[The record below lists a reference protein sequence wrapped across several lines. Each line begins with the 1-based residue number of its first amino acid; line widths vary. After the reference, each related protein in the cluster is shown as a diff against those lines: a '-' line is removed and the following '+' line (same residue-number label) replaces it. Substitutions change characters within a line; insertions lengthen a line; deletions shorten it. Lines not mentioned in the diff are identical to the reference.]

1 MLTYPEDFH
10 VLKKLNK
17 VLEKRRE
24 PFEKDGG
31 LVDWAQAE
39 QLAFATILQDGT
51 SVRLTGQ
58 DSERGT
64 FSHRHAVLHDE
75 ENGDTYTPLHHVPDQ
90 KRLLKFTTHHYLKLL
105 LLVSNMVTTLRTKE
119 VSTFGKLNTEISLT
133 WHK

>member
-1 MLTYPEDFH
+1 MEKPESLQLPLQSDTKDFSFDHLKEINDAMLDYPKDFH

-24 PFEKDGG
+24 PFEKEEG

-51 SVRLTGQ
+51 SIRLTGQ

-75 ENGDTYTPLHHVPDQ
+75 ENG
-90 KRLLKFTTHHYLKLL
+90 
-105 LLVSNMVTTLRTKE
+105 N
-119 VSTFGKLNTEISLT
+119 TF
-133 WHK
+133 

>member
-1 MLTYPEDFH
+1 MLTYPEGFN

-17 VLEKRRE
+17 VLEKRKE
-24 PFEKDGG
+24 PFEKEDG

-51 SVRLTGQ
+51 SIRLTGQ

-75 ENGDTYTPLHHVPDQ
+75 ENGDTFTPLHHVPDQ
-90 KRLLKFTTHHYLKLL
+90 KHHSIFITHHYQKQL
-105 LLVSNMVTTLRTKE
+105 LLVLNMVTMLKIKE
-119 VSTFGKLNTEISLT
+119 VSIFGKHNMGTSQI
-133 WHK
+133 WHR

>member
-1 MLTYPEDFH
+1 KMDNPDMEKPESLQLPLQSDEKDFTFDHLKEINDAMLTYPEDFH

-51 SVRLTGQ
+51 
-58 DSERGT
+58 
-64 FSHRHAVLHDE
+64 
-75 ENGDTYTPLHHVPDQ
+75 
-90 KRLLKFTTHHYLKLL
+90 
-105 LLVSNMVTTLRTKE
+105 
-119 VSTFGKLNTEISLT
+119 
-133 WHK
+133 